1 MGMRMIA
8 MDYVMTKPRFRIL
21 ILSYIAT
28 LVATAVDA
36 VYFPAQVSEELAAA
50 YAKEALPP
58 FVFSPAVFLVLAAVS
73 LAAIIIPPVSLF
85 FFKKWGRWLGVCTTI
100 VMFVALPF
108 LGPSLSS
115 GFGTAVLQLSA
126 ALWGA
131 ALALAYFSPISR
143 DFH

>member
-1 MGMRMIA
+1 MIA
-8 MDYVMTKPRFRIL
+8 MDYVMTKQRFRIL

-36 VYFPAQVSEELAAA
+36 VYFPAQVSKELAAA

-100 VMFVALPF
+100 VMLVGLPF

-131 ALALAYFSPISR
+131 VLALAYFSPISR